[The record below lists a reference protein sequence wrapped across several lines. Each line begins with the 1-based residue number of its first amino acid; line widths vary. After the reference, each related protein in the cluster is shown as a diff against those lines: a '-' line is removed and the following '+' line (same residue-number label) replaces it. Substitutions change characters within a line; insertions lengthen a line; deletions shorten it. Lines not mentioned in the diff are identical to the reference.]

1 MKKEYKKAYIFAAI
15 LSFVLYIFGIY
26 TGIILQKNT
35 ENSIE
40 RKLDEIEKSIEN
52 TQLEYLYI
60 NSLGDKIS
68 CDALK
73 TMVDETN
80 KNLWI
85 IGQELV
91 KLESDSNNNR
101 FMDLKAQYSLLSVRA
116 WILNNYLK
124 SKCKDDNIIL
134 LYFYS
139 IPCKDCEKQGKILD
153 DIRENELQDKI
164 KIFVLDAGL
173 NLPIIN
179 TLKNNYNVTTTPFII
194 FENKTFV
201 GLTEKDKILRELSH

>member
-1 MKKEYKKAYIFAAI
+1 MKKDYRKAYIFAAV
-15 LSFVLYIFGIY
+15 LSIVLYVFGVY
-26 TGIILQKNT
+26 TGIFLQKNT
-35 ENSIE
+35 EAILE
-40 RKLDEIEKSIEN
+40 KRLEEIEKSIEN

-60 NSLGDKIS
+60 SSLGEKIS

-80 KNLWI
+80 NNLWK

-91 KLESDSNNNR
+91 DLSKDDNNK
-101 FMDLKAQYSLLSVRA
+101 FIEIKKQYSLLSVRA

-124 SKCKDDNIIL
+124 NKCKDDNIVL

-139 IPCKDCEKQGKILD
+139 IPCEDCIKQGKILD
-153 DIRENELQDKI
+153 DIRENEFKNRI

-173 NLPIIN
+173 DLPIIN
-179 TLKNNYNVTTTPFII
+179 TLKKTYNVNNTPFIVY
-194 FENKTFV
+194 ENKTFS
-201 GLTEKDKILRELSH
+201 GLIEKKDLLKELSN